1 MNLFRHTVRTL
12 CSLSHGERVG
22 LSMLFVLSTGIVLVP
37 VLVPTSSVPDYTEL
51 GDYMRKI
58 DSLYVLSATMDSAVE
73 RTNYARFPASQ
84 RIFSPAESVE
94 LPLFSFDPNTADSLT
109 FQRLGFSPRQAAA
122 IIRYRNSGAKFRT
135 PDDFAK
141 IYVVDEK
148 MFARLKPYI
157 SILPDNEAR
166 PVFAANIEIE
176 NVPAT
181 IMIELNMADT
191 TALKTIRGIGSYFAG
206 AIVELR
212 TRLGGF
218 TQIEQLLEIRGMD
231 EERLQPLR
239 NQLTIDSD
247 LVRKINLQ
255 TADEQTLRSHPYIG
269 AYTARGILLYRRSN
283 PHCTLDDLLVNNI
296 LQKAQ
301 AEKLVGYVE

>member
-12 CSLSHGERVG
+12 CSFSRGERLG
-22 LSMLFVLSTGIVLVP
+22 LSVLFALSAGIILVP
-37 VLVPTSSVPDYTEL
+37 VLTPTPPAPDYAEL
-51 GDYMRKI
+51 RDYMRRI
-58 DSLYVLSATMDSAVE
+58 DSLHALSAAMDSAVE
-73 RTNYARFPASQ
+73 RTDYSRFSASQ
-84 RIFSPAESVE
+84 GTFSPPERAE
-94 LPLFSFDPNTADSLT
+94 LFPFDPNTADSLT
-109 FQRLGFSPRQAAA
+109 FQRLGFSSRQAAV

-141 IYVVDEK
+141 VYVVDEN
-148 MFARLKPYI
+148 MFTRLSPYI
-157 SILPDNEAR
+157 SILPDNETT
-166 PVFAANIEIE
+166 PVPAANMETG

-181 IMIELNMADT
+181 TMVEINVADT
-191 TALKTIRGIGSYFAG
+191 TALKTVRGIGSYFAG

-239 NQLTIDSD
+239 NQLTIDTD

-283 PHCTLDDLLVNNI
+283 PHCTLDDLVVNNI